1 MLSAVAPCTLLTNH
15 EQANRECMKIII
27 LSLLFLCSIVFFS
40 CKKSEDSPVAPVTPA
55 PTGMV
60 LITGG
65 TFSMGSVGNADAQP
79 VHAVTIS
86 SFYLDAKEV
95 TVAQYRAF
103 CTAPGSTHS
112 MPSAPAWG
120 WSDSSPIVNVSWN
133 DATAYATWAGKR
145 LPTEAEWEYAAR
157 GGSLS
162 HGYIYSGSN
171 TIGDVAWYSSN
182 SGSRTQGCGT
192 KTPNELGLYD
202 MSGNAWEW
210 CSDWY
215 DAGYYS
221 VSPSLNPKGPTTGTS
236 RALRGGSWYNGEVI
250 CRVAV
255 RNYYP
260 PSNFFDN
267 DGIRCA
273 EDL

>member
-1 MLSAVAPCTLLTNH
+1 
-15 EQANRECMKIII
+15 MKTSIFT
-27 LSLLFLCSIVFFS
+27 SLLLCSAFLFS
-40 CKKSEDSPVAPVTPA
+40 CKKSEDSPVAPATSVP
-55 PTGMV
+55 PGMI

-65 TFSMGSVGNADAQP
+65 TFSMGSVEAADEQP
-79 VHAVTIS
+79 VHAVTVS
-86 SFYLDAKEV
+86 SFLLDAKEV
-95 TVAQYRAF
+95 TVAQYRVF

-112 MPSAPAWG
+112 MPSAPSWG

-133 DATAYATWAGKR
+133 DATAYAVWAGKR

-157 GGSLS
+157 GGTLS
-162 HGYIYSGSN
+162 HGYTYSGSN

-182 SGSRTQGCGT
+182 SGSRTQGGGT

-202 MSGNAWEW
+202 MTGNVWEW

-221 VSPSLNPKGPTTGTS
+221 VSPSINPKGPSSGAY
-236 RALRGGSWYNGEVI
+236 RVLRGGSWKLNENN

-255 RNYYP
+255 RAANAP
-260 PSNFFDN
+260 TNFYDFV
-267 DGIRCA
+267 GFRCA
-273 EDL
+273 ADL